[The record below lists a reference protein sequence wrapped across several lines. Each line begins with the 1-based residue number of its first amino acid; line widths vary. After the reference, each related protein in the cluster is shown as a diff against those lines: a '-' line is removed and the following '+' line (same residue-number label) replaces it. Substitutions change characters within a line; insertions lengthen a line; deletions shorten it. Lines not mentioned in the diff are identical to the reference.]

1 MQRMKNEWIITI
13 LAYSLFFCLGLRMRK
28 LETNRCWRITGTFT
42 IILVIALTFYY
53 YHHGLPIMLSP
64 TYKYPPH
71 SYYLLYGFFAC
82 SLLWSVRKY
91 LIPIFG
97 HKPFLFIG
105 RNTIWI
111 YLYHIMLLHA
121 PLPSNWMVRY
131 MLVYGGALFLFCLQY
146 SLYLQLKNRYSAA
159 KYLIGWTSCQT
170 KTVISIKLF
179 G

>member
-1 MQRMKNEWIITI
+1 MQRMMNEWIITI
-13 LAYSLFFCLGLRMRK
+13 LAYSLFFYLGLRMRK
-28 LETNRCWRITGTFT
+28 LETNRYWRITGTFT
-42 IILVIALTFYY
+42 IILVIVLTFYY
-53 YHHGLPIMLSP
+53 YYHGLPIKLSP

-71 SYYLLYGFFAC
+71 SYYLLYGFFVC

-97 HKPFLFIG
+97 HKLFLFIG

-131 MLVYGGALFLFCLQY
+131 MVVYGGALLLFCLQY
-146 SLYLQLKNRYSAA
+146 SVYLQLKYKYSAA
-159 KYLIGWTSCQT
+159 KYLIG
-170 KTVISIKLF
+170 
-179 G
+179 